1 MENNPHQNVN
11 LESQNDKTLYLDLIL
26 SKENQ
31 LEFGQANQ
39 EKSLTVVTVINSL
52 SNHSVMLIKSVEF
65 MQGDSSIKQ
74 GLPRWS
80 AKD

>member
-11 LESQNDKTLYLDLIL
+11 LKSQNDKTLYLDLIL

-39 EKSLTVVTVINSL
+39 EKSLTVVN
-52 SNHSVMLIKSVEF
+52 
-65 MQGDSSIKQ
+65 
-74 GLPRWS
+74 
-80 AKD
+80 